1 MTNNAANDTTEPT
14 TIPAASGFEAPL
26 WRVWRGMSAM
36 RVVSLANAGKRG
48 KACDEFALY
57 DASEQTLDAIAPS
70 VLWAAREGASVG
82 AMRVLF
88 EDAAELGA
96 KFSASSSRGV
106 DVPKRPEIKV
116 EGEMVRGYLSETTF
130 GLTFSF
136 WLGKPGGLKHDY
148 SVHAHKRQDAAKA
161 YTWASDPAN
170 RARLV
175 TMSRSDFYREMSAIG
190 VRIS

>member
-1 MTNNAANDTTEPT
+1 MNAANDTTEPT
-14 TIPAASGFEAPL
+14 TIPAASGFDAPL

-36 RVVSLANAGKRG
+36 RVVSLVNAGKRG
-48 KACDEFALY
+48 SACDEFAIY
-57 DASEQTLDAIAPS
+57 DASEETLDAIAPS
-70 VLWAAREGASVG
+70 VLWAVCEGASV
-82 AMRVLF
+82 ATMRALF
-88 EDAAELGA
+88 EDAAQLGA
-96 KFSASSSRGV
+96 KFSASTARGI
-106 DVPKRPEIKV
+106 DVPKCPDIKV

-136 WLGKPGGLKHDY
+136 WIGGKPGGLKHDE
-148 SVHAHKRQDAAKA
+148 SVYAHKHQDAAKA
-161 YTWASDPAN
+161 YAWASDQAN